1 VLDVHVEHIQ
11 AKVGISKSTASQFMA
26 MLQRGLVTSVRKGQ
40 WTRYERRD
48 RVAALAEQVR
58 VGL

>member
-1 VLDVHVEHIQ
+1 MLDVHVEHIQ
-11 AKVGISKSTASQFMA
+11 AKVGISKTASQFMA